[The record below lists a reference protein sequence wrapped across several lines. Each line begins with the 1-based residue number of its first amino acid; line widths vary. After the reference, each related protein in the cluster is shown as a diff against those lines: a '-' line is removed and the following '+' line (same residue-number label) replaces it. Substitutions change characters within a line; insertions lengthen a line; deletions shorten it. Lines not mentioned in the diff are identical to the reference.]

1 MTSLLD
7 FLIIQPFF
15 NFMLRR
21 HDISIDWYLSNF
33 VATPLFH
40 FCKRFALSTTALISG
55 VWDETCLCL
64 LGQCAW
70 KQSRVT
76 QREDSYAHTILF
88 NQPRRATIY
97 TWAQHTQKLQLTQP
111 CSSEKNNRINLQEVK
126 WELLAAWQRIVW
138 RAAPN

>member
-1 MTSLLD
+1 
-7 FLIIQPFF
+7 LIGICQ
-15 NFMLRR
+15 L
-21 HDISIDWYLSNF
+21 F
-33 VATPLFH
+33 VATPLFQ
-40 FCKRFALSTTALISG
+40 FSKRFALSTTALISG

-111 CSSEKNNRINLQEVK
+111 CSKEKNNRINLQDVK

-138 RAAPN
+138 RLIDLHY